1 MLKRFL
7 IYAWPVLFIFVMMAG
22 CKKLD
27 DINHD
32 PTRPTTTSPAY
43 LLTGAEKNAMDYL
56 YSTLQNG
63 YIGMHYAQ
71 YWSGNSRVG
80 DSQYA
85 IDENNNT
92 AFWNF
97 MYVSLHNL
105 DKIVTLN
112 NESGNNPAAKNQNAI
127 ATILKVWLYQILTD
141 TYVNIPYSQALKEGE
156 NITPA
161 YDSQESIYT
170 SLIDTLQQQITALDP
185 AQPTFTSG
193 DVIYNGDVTKWRT
206 LAHSLLLRLAIR
218 VADAA
223 PEKAKAVIEANY
235 QAAMTSNG
243 DNAQFAYIATAPNK
257 FPLNDS
263 EREVLDFFVSTTLV
277 NYMKSTNDPR
287 LGIYARP
294 AKGTGQIT
302 GLIYGIS
309 ANDPTR
315 LAPDNYSY
323 PGTQI
328 YSATMPGILMTYPE
342 VAFILAEAAA
352 RGWSVGQPA
361 ASWYEAGIR
370 ASMAYWQ
377 VTTGVDAYIASV
389 PYTAGDWK
397 NVIGTQKWLALYPQ
411 GFQAWF
417 ERLRLDFKKP
427 NGDSLFIAPY
437 SGSLDQNV
445 RFVPSRL
452 TYPLGEQ
459 TQNAAAYKKAASDI
473 GGDTKATK
481 SWWDKF

>member
-22 CKKLD
+22 CRKLD

-32 PTRPTTTSPAY
+32 PTRPTQSSPAF

-71 YWSGNSRVG
+71 YWSANSRVG

-85 IDENNNT
+85 LDENNNT
-92 AFWNF
+92 AFWNY

-105 DKIVTLN
+105 DKIIALN
-112 NESGNNPAAKNQNAI
+112 NQDAANPAAKNQNAI
-127 ATILKVWLYQILTD
+127 ASILKVWLYQVLAD
-141 TYVNIPYSQALKEGE
+141 TYVNVPYSQALKEGE

-161 YDSQESIYT
+161 YDSQEAIYT

-193 DVIYNGDVTKWRT
+193 DVIYNGDVAKWRT
-206 LAHSLLLRLAIR
+206 LGHSLLLRLAIR
-218 VADAA
+218 IADAA
-223 PEKAKAVIEANY
+223 PEKAKSIIEAHY
-235 QAAMTSNG
+235 QSAMTSNE
-243 DNAQFAYIATAPNK
+243 DNAEFAYLNTAPNK

-277 NYMKSTNDPR
+277 DYMKSTNDPR
-287 LGIYARP
+287 LPVYARP

-315 LAPDNYSY
+315 LPPENYSY
-323 PGTQI
+323 PGTRI

-352 RGWSVGQPA
+352 RGWSVGQA
-361 ASWYEAGIR
+361 AAVWYEAGIR
-370 ASMAYWQ
+370 ASMAYWD
-377 VTTGVDAYIASV
+377 VTSGVDEYVASV

-427 NGDSLFIAPY
+427 NGDSLFISPF

-445 RFVPSRL
+445 SFVPSRL

-459 TQNAAAYKKAASDI
+459 TQNAAAYEKASSDI
-473 GGDTKATK
+473 GGDTKASK